1 MEGLW
6 LYLHILL
13 LVFWVGTDVG
23 VFIAARWS
31 ERTTLSI
38 ETRQTVLQ
46 LGMVLD
52 RLPRSA
58 LTLIIPSGCQL
69 AVSAGWLAL
78 SGTVL
83 GAMWLAAGVWLLI
96 LWRGFLSADPQVQ
109 EQSAK
114 INWVLNLVLAL
125 VVSSTGVYLLTQ
137 TDTPDWLAL
146 KVLAVGAIFCAGVL
160 LDLLFKP
167 AVDLFIALG
176 ATPEDEN
183 LNAAYTRALSPV
195 YKTVLAIYAFALIA
209 AALGVFK

>member
-78 SGTVL
+78 SGNVL
-83 GAMWLAAGVWLLI
+83 GSMWLAAGVWLLI

-109 EQSAK
+109 EKSAK

-167 AVDLFIALG
+167 AVDLFIALS
-176 ATPEDEN
+176 ATPDDEN
-183 LNAAYTRALSPV
+183 LNGAYTRALSPV
-195 YKTVLAIYAFALIA
+195 YKAVLAIYAFALIA

>member
-1 MEGLW
+1 MEAFW

-23 VFIAARWS
+23 VFIAAKWS
-31 ERTTLSI
+31 EKTTLSI

-69 AVSAGWLAL
+69 AVTSGWLNI

-83 GAMWLAAGVWLLI
+83 GIFWLTAGAWLAI
-96 LWRGFLSADPQVQ
+96 LWRGFLSTEPKVQ
-109 EQSAK
+109 ENSAK
-114 INWVLNLVLAL
+114 INWALNLVMAL
-125 VVSSTGVYLLTQ
+125 VVSVGGIYLITQ
-137 TDTPDWLAL
+137 RQIPDWLAL
-146 KVLAVGAIFCAGVL
+146 KILAVGAIFCAGVL

-167 AVDLFIALG
+167 AVDLFLAL
-176 ATPEDEN
+176 AETPDDTA
-183 LNAAYTRALSPV
+183 LNAAYSQALSPV
-195 YKTVLAIYAFALIA
+195 YIAVLAIYAFALTA
-209 AALGVFK
+209 AGLGVVK

>member
-69 AVSAGWLAL
+69 AASTGWLTL
-78 SGTVL
+78 SSTVL
-83 GAMWLAAGVWLLI
+83 GAMWLGAGIWLLI
-96 LWRGFLSADPQVQ
+96 LWRGFLSADPQIQ

-125 VVSSTGVYLLTQ
+125 VVSSVGVYLLTQ
-137 TDTPDWLAL
+137 TATPDWLAL

-167 AVDLFIALG
+167 AVDLFIAL
-176 ATPEDEN
+176 AAAPDDAD
-183 LNAAYTRALSPV
+183 LNAAYSRALSPV
-195 YKTVLAIYAFALIA
+195 YKAVLAIYAFALLA

>member
-1 MEGLW
+1 MTSLW

-31 ERTTLSI
+31 EKTTLSI

-58 LTLIIPSGCQL
+58 LTLIMPSGCQL
-69 AVSAGWLAL
+69 ANASGWLNL
-78 SGTVL
+78 SDSVL
-83 GAMWLAAGVWLLI
+83 AGMWAFAAIWLVI
-96 LWRGFLSADPQVQ
+96 LWRGFLSPDPKVQ

-114 INWVLNLVLAL
+114 INWGLNLILAL
-125 VVSSTGVYLLTQ
+125 GVSALGIYLLTS
-137 TDTPDWLAL
+137 TTTPDWLAL
-146 KVLAVGAIFCAGVL
+146 KILAVGAIFCAGVA
-160 LDLLFKP
+160 LDLFFKP
-167 AVDLFIALG
+167 AVEIFLALG
-176 ATPEDEN
+176 SNPDDAE
-183 LNAAYTRALSPV
+183 LNAAYQRSLSPV
-195 YKTVLAIYAFALIA
+195 YGAVLAIYAFALIA

>member
-1 MEGLW
+1 MDAFW

-23 VFIAARWS
+23 VFVAAKWS
-31 ERTTLSI
+31 ERAALSM

-69 AVSAGWLAL
+69 AVASGWLDMPPQYLLVMWAFAA
-78 SGTVL
+78 V
-83 GAMWLAAGVWLLI
+83 WLAI
-96 LWRGFLSADPQVQ
+96 LWRGFLSADPKTQ

-114 INWVLNLVLAL
+114 INWLLNLVLAL
-125 VVSSTGVYLLTQ
+125 AVSVAGMMLLLQ
-137 TDTPDWLAL
+137 GEIPDWLAL

-167 AVDLFIALG
+167 AVDLFIGLA
-176 ATPEDEN
+176 ATPEDPDM
-183 LNAAYTRALSPV
+183 NAAYSRALSPV
-195 YKTVLAIYAFALIA
+195 YIAVLAIYAFALIA

>member
-83 GAMWLAAGVWLLI
+83 GSMWLAAGVWLLI

-109 EQSAK
+109 EKSAK

-167 AVDLFIALG
+167 AVDLFIALS
-176 ATPEDEN
+176 ATPDDEN
-183 LNAAYTRALSPV
+183 LNGAYTRALSPV
-195 YKTVLAIYAFALIA
+195 YKAVLAIYAFALIA

>member
-78 SGTVL
+78 SCTVL
-83 GAMWLAAGVWLLI
+83 GSMWLAAGVWLLI

-176 ATPEDEN
+176 ATPDDEN

-195 YKTVLAIYAFALIA
+195 YKAVLAIYAFALIA

>member
-1 MEGLW
+1 MDAFW

-23 VFIAARWS
+23 VFIAAKWS
-31 ERTTLSI
+31 ERATLSM

-69 AVSAGWLAL
+69 AVASGWLEMPAQYL
-78 SGTVL
+78 WS
-83 GAMWLAAGVWLLI
+83 MWLFAAIWLAI
-96 LWRGFLSADPQVQ
+96 LWRGFLSTDPKAQ

-114 INWVLNLVLAL
+114 INWLINLILAV
-125 VVSSTGVYLLTQ
+125 VVSGAGMMLFMQ
-137 TDTPDWLAL
+137 GEIPGWLAL

-167 AVDLFIALG
+167 AVDLFIGLA
-176 ATPEDEN
+176 ATPDDPEM
-183 LNAAYTRALSPV
+183 NAAYSRALSPV
-195 YKTVLAIYAFALIA
+195 YIAVLAIYAFALIA

>member
-6 LYLHILL
+6 LYVHILL

-23 VFIAARWS
+23 VFIAAKWS
-31 ERTTLSI
+31 ERTELSI

-69 AVSAGWLAL
+69 AVVSGWLDL
-78 SGTVL
+78 SGAAL
-83 GAMWLAAGVWLLI
+83 GGLWAIAAIWLAI
-96 LWRGFLSADPQVQ
+96 LWRGFLSTDPKTQ

-114 INWVLNLVLAL
+114 INWVLNLVGAL
-125 VVSSTGVYLLTQ
+125 IVSSTGIYLFTQ
-137 TDTPDWLAL
+137 NTVPDWLAL
-146 KVLAVGAIFCAGVL
+146 KILAVGAIFCAGVL

-176 ATPEDEN
+176 STPDNAE
-183 LNAAYTRALSPV
+183 LNGAYSRALSPV
-195 YKTVLAIYAFALIA
+195 YIAVLAIYAFALIA
-209 AALGVFK
+209 AALGIFK

>member
-1 MEGLW
+1 MNAFW

-23 VFIAARWS
+23 VFISAKWS
-31 ERTTLSI
+31 ERTTLSF

-58 LTLIIPSGCQL
+58 LTLIVPSGCQL
-69 AVSAGWLAL
+69 AVVNGWLDL
-78 SGTVL
+78 PTKYLTG
-83 GAMWLAAGVWLLI
+83 MWLFAVIWLVI
-96 LWRGFLSADPQVQ
+96 LWRGFLSEKPETQ

-114 INWVLNLVLAL
+114 INWLLNLFLAL
-125 VVSSTGVYLLTQ
+125 VVSSAGVYLFVKG
-137 TDTPDWLAL
+137 DMPDWLAL

-167 AVDLFIALG
+167 AVDIFIALS
-176 ATPEDEN
+176 ATPDDPEM
-183 LNAAYTRALSPV
+183 NASYSRALSPV
-195 YKTVLAIYAFALIA
+195 YISVLAIYAFALIA